1 MQGRECGEAPP
12 WRLCWKYAI
21 LAAELTGEG
30 RRQSMIS
37 LELVAAQQACT
48 VHGRMIADRLTGVE
62 KYNANLRK
70 IVDYLLTHSGL
81 A

>member
-1 MQGRECGEAPP
+1 
-12 WRLCWKYAI
+12 
-21 LAAELTGEG
+21 
-30 RRQSMIS
+30 MIS
-37 LELVAAQQACT
+37 PELVAAQQASI
-48 VHGRMIADRLTGVE
+48 VHGRMIADHLTGVE